1 MRTLLHVHRGV
12 LHDVVDVRSAQ
23 QGHVAADDEFVQG
36 AFGRRVQVEVGLSVD
51 GRTILP
57 GYVDYLEIRR
67 PERDVGR
74 HAAEIGQVGLAA
86 DRQRLA
92 VRGEERVVVEY
103 DAAVVDADRVGR
115 QPERRADHR
124 YADFG
129 LCEVHAPVQPR
140 PVSGASCVDFRL
152 QPAGEADEV
161 VGQEH
166 VGLLQRESGDRR
178 REVERAFA
186 LCAVIFPDGQYLGA
200 VERQPRIGHMSL
212 ILLVIESEVD
222 VAEAPFVVRQ
232 FRDGQVAAQGQ
243 AVGRHA
249 QRHFRTQYAVDGRGG
264 GQQP

>member
-1 MRTLLHVHRGV
+1 MRLKSA
-12 LHDVVDVRSAQ
+12 RSA
-23 QGHVAADDEFVQG
+23 
-36 AFGRRVQVEVGLSVD
+36 SP
-51 GRTILP
+51 T
-57 GYVDYLEIRR
+57 
-67 PERDVGR
+67 
-74 HAAEIGQVGLAA
+74 

-186 LCAVIFPDGQYLGA
+186 LCAVISPDGQYLGA

-249 QRHFRTQYAVDGRGG
+249 QRHVRTQYPVDGRGG
-264 GQQP
+264 GQQPQCGTDVQAGDIQPDVVGRPPLREPSGLRTAGRRASCRGRRRCFCHTCKRGNCRGLPSRVRTRIPGRAALHPP